1 MIKKIIIGAGF
12 SAAVSKI
19 LTGNKTKVIG
29 SLNHYNLKDQNYLVN
44 LTYKKN
50 YLDFII

>member
-19 LTGNKTKVIG
+19 LTDKNRELFEVEKIK
-29 SLNHYNLKDQNYLVN
+29 LNVLKSEII
-44 LTYKKN
+44 YKKG
-50 YLDFII
+50 